1 MTEAATSA
9 SLAPFE
15 LKGSLFTLTVMHLRS
30 TDLESIASELDRKTS
45 QAPDFFRNTP
55 VVLDLVELKSSEIP
69 DFGAISR
76 QMREFGLVPVGVRGG
91 DESLRLAAVEAGWAT
106 LPDRGGRSERTPTAP
121 EQPAAPSSPDT
132 GESVPDDVPQPRA
145 SAGRSGSP
153 TRVVSQPIRSG
164 QQIYA
169 EGGDLLVLRT
179 VSAGAEIMAD
189 GNIHVLGALRGR
201 ALAGLSDDE
210 NTHIICQSLEAEL
223 ISIAGRYRVFEELDP
238 AVRGKAVHI
247 HLNGDRLLI
256 EPI

>member
-30 TDLESIASELDRKTS
+30 TDLDAIACELDRKTS
-45 QAPDFFRNTP
+45 QAPEFFRNTP
-55 VVLDLVELKSSEIP
+55 VVLDLAGLESDSRP
-69 DFGAISR
+69 DFAAIGERLR
-76 QMREFGLVPVGVRGG
+76 QFGLVPVGARDGH
-91 DESLRLAAVEAGWAT
+91 ESLRAAATRAGWAL
-106 LPDRGGRSERTPTAP
+106 LPNRPAREDKPGPAEEPRKPVATSEPEAPPTKAVAP
-121 EQPAAPSSPDT
+121 
-132 GESVPDDVPQPRA
+132 R
-145 SAGRSGSP
+145 SP

-169 EGGDLLVLRT
+169 SGGDLLVLRT

-189 GNIHVLGALRGR
+189 GNIHVLGSLRGR

-247 HLNGDRLLI
+247 HLKGDRLLI